1 MCLAHFFVVSLTFS
15 HPLKI
20 SENSIDITKS
30 FKERSCSENGVR
42 DFPYPFGSLISYSSD
57 VDMQSPS
64 DGEIIHDFF
73 NENLGLPISD
83 SVWVEGT
90 SAASSFFRSVQEGVD
105 LADRRGLETH
115 LNYTRLYEKDLPTYL
130 RLLRVWH
137 RGNADHFHSWQD
149 GNIPIARFDEFE
161 TGPHFEIIV
170 PHKLTPHNFGKYLSM
185 KTLGEPTEELKVSVF
200 DSEGN
205 ELSFSINDAEKFEID
220 PKIYEVDLSEI
231 QGKKFDYEYVWNTQE
246 TLDKPFVHQK
256 FRKIVVTDAGCNGLC
271 DYSVAKL
278 DIMSFNRASVKNK
291 IPWLN
296 DHGVRPVLITSHG
309 GFDFSANYGNPHN
322 LKYIESK
329 YLSKF
334 KIYKDTLASIGNFA
348 SSSVYHADLLKDI
361 GVEAIWP
368 YSFGSLNYNEKIRFK
383 KRLKGTNQYLLSRHM
398 AYNDLIEA
406 IIERGIDNNGNQI
419 PRQYRDLIR
428 ETICQK
434 DSGVFCPHQGDGIP
448 GLTYLSLM
456 QVDKNLKVNNLWYT
470 HFATR
475 GSKGR
480 NMSDPVLS
488 EETKN
493 VMELLSSA
501 HYGWNPNFQDGKRV
515 WVTSASTYVRYNILK
530 EQISKSTD
538 IDFKNSVVNI
548 ASWNDPVLDRK
559 VPNLQH
565 PELDLHGFT
574 FYVKNAKKAKVYL
587 NGSEIK
593 NLVRNGAD
601 ECGKESVT
609 VIDSYTKTN
618 IFSGSVDED
627 MSVKQD
633 ENLRVSD
640 YVVNNSYLKFSKKSS
655 SDLYIDSLRV
665 DIVTEQGTIR
675 LLGCREDSCMADIEP
690 SSPSTIKFDIAEL
703 NDNSFIILPLTQ
715 AQLKDNHACVANQD
729 WRNCDIVA
737 GKVLD
742 IDVALYGQLQKS
754 KNVSPTLSIDLLRPN
769 PSFKESYK
777 VAVGGKINWGYD
789 TSPIMLLDFINQD
802 TGEVISKSLHSN
814 YWFDLGPISHGKYK
828 IFINTFFDSCEAYG
842 GKYVSISRHLYDLD
856 LDDWKCSSVIDIFDY
871 TIPTQKQKAFSN
883 WFMNK

>member
-1 MCLAHFFVVSLTFS
+1 M
-15 HPLKI
+15 
-20 SENSIDITKS
+20 
-30 FKERSCSENGVR
+30 
-42 DFPYPFGSLISYSSD
+42 
-57 VDMQSPS
+57 
-64 DGEIIHDFF
+64 
-73 NENLGLPISD
+73 
-83 SVWVEGT
+83 
-90 SAASSFFRSVQEGVD
+90 
-105 LADRRGLETH
+105 
-115 LNYTRLYEKDLPTYL
+115 
-130 RLLRVWH
+130 
-137 RGNADHFHSWQD
+137 
-149 GNIPIARFDEFE
+149 
-161 TGPHFEIIV
+161 
-170 PHKLTPHNFGKYLSM
+170 
-185 KTLGEPTEELKVSVF
+185 
-200 DSEGN
+200 
-205 ELSFSINDAEKFEID
+205 
-220 PKIYEVDLSEI
+220 
-231 QGKKFDYEYVWNTQE
+231 
-246 TLDKPFVHQK
+246 
-256 FRKIVVTDAGCNGLC
+256 
-271 DYSVAKL
+271 
-278 DIMSFNRASVKNK
+278 
-291 IPWLN
+291 
-296 DHGVRPVLITSHG
+296 
-309 GFDFSANYGNPHN
+309 
-322 LKYIESK
+322 
-329 YLSKF
+329 
-334 KIYKDTLASIGNFA
+334 
-348 SSSVYHADLLKDI
+348 
-361 GVEAIWP
+361 
-368 YSFGSLNYNEKIRFK
+368 NYNEKIRFK

-690 SSPSTIKFDIAEL
+690 SSP
-703 NDNSFIILPLTQ
+703 
-715 AQLKDNHACVANQD
+715 
-729 WRNCDIVA
+729 
-737 GKVLD
+737 
-742 IDVALYGQLQKS
+742 
-754 KNVSPTLSIDLLRPN
+754 
-769 PSFKESYK
+769 
-777 VAVGGKINWGYD
+777 
-789 TSPIMLLDFINQD
+789 
-802 TGEVISKSLHSN
+802 
-814 YWFDLGPISHGKYK
+814 
-828 IFINTFFDSCEAYG
+828 
-842 GKYVSISRHLYDLD
+842 
-856 LDDWKCSSVIDIFDY
+856 
-871 TIPTQKQKAFSN
+871 
-883 WFMNK
+883 